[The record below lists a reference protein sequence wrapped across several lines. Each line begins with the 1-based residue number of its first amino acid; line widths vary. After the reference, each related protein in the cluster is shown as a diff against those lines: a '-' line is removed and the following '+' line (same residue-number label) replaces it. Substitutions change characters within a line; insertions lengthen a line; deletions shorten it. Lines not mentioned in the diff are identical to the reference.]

1 MATVKDVAKI
11 ANVSSS
17 TVSRF
22 IRHPEMVTESKRK
35 RIEAAIE
42 KAGYVR
48 NLNASTL
55 KSNTSNLVGIILPA
69 EHNLF
74 FSSMVNLLN
83 KSLLPEKRLIV
94 LYAENFEEV
103 KTNVSLLLSLR
114 AASVL
119 FIPEKKSHTI
129 RTLTVSN
136 GCYPLQLFVDNFSA
150 FDSILVDD
158 RQGAYLAEKML
169 LEHGHRRTLLIDGDN
184 DVFHKRADGYRA
196 AIEEAGLPFDE
207 RSVLSLHSMADC
219 EDVMFSYIREYQP
232 TAIICVTELLAQ
244 RLCFRLE
251 KEHISIPQDI
261 SLIVYDDS
269 PWSSLCGH
277 TAISQPLETIVE
289 NISRLVK
296 MNTQKGRV
304 AGDTPTKIQV
314 QPFLVE
320 RKSVK
325 TI

>member
-35 RIEAAIE
+35 RIEAAISQ
-42 KAGYVR
+42 AGYVR

-74 FSSMVNLLN
+74 FSSMVNRLN
-83 KSLLPEKRLIV
+83 KALLPEKRLIV
-94 LYAENFEEV
+94 LYAENFDEV
-103 KTNVSLLLSLR
+103 KTNVSLLLSMR
-114 AASVL
+114 AAAVL

-136 GCYPLQLFVDNFSA
+136 GCYPLQLFVDNFPA
-150 FDSILVDD
+150 FDSILIDD
-158 RQGAYLAEKML
+158 RNGAYLAAKKL
-169 LEHGHRRTLLIDGDN
+169 LEYGHRRTLLIDGDN
-184 DVFHKRADGYRA
+184 DVFGKRLDGYRT
-196 AIEEAGLPFDE
+196 AIEEAGLVFDE
-207 RSVLSLHSMADC
+207 RSVLSLHSMKGC
-219 EDVMFSYIREYQP
+219 ENIMYSYISEYRP

-251 KEHISIPQDI
+251 KEHISVPQDV
-261 SLIVYDDS
+261 SMIVYDDS
-269 PWSSLCGH
+269 PWSNLCGH
-277 TAISQPLETIVE
+277 TAISQPLETVVE
-289 NISRLVK
+289 NITRLVK
-296 MNTQKGRV
+296 RNTEKNHIPC
-304 AGDTPTKIQV
+304 DTPTKIKL
-314 QPFLVE
+314 QPFLIE
-320 RKSVK
+320 RKSIK
-325 TI
+325 KI